1 MMLDLH
7 SICLQIHYAM
17 TPHRISLLLVVFT
30 VNRSGWRFLSQ
41 QIPDLI
47 DGEIRTGIGDADS
60 VVLEFAQHGFG
71 FKLTHSR
78 FVG

>member
-30 VNRSGWRFLSQ
+30 VNRSGWRFLLQ
-41 QIPDLI
+41 QVADLV
-47 DGEIRTGIGDADS
+47 DAHVWIR
-60 VVLEFAQHGFG
+60 
-71 FKLTHSR
+71 
-78 FVG
+78 VGNT